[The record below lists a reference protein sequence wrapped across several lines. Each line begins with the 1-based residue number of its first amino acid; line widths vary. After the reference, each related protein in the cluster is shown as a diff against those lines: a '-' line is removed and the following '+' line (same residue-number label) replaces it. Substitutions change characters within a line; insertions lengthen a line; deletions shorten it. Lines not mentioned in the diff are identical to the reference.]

1 MATNNYGKTVP
12 EGKQGD
18 NVPFKTGG
26 GKGKTSSRGR
36 GKSRGNQTRNTSGTA
51 TNIPEKLKK
60 DIGSFNWL
68 RPIGTPI
75 SAGNWIN
82 SVPSVM
88 GIKMYPT
95 MGLAHPTQ
103 GVNSPANQMA
113 RMVFNKVI
121 GINATSA
128 PYDPVDLQMG
138 IYAMSELHKFTMWA
152 KRVYEYT
159 SAYSIYNRSI
169 PEAFFM
175 VEGINKDDII
185 NSLSDY
191 RSWYNNFIIQC
202 ATLCCPGNIP
212 FMQENEMLFKGV
224 YCDENSSRAQ
234 MTVFTPYVFYKYN
247 ELTDK
252 GTALFP
258 IMPGYESAYSEA
270 EMMKENAIYNDNW
283 SPTHTAF
290 KARKDITFK
299 DIVKIGED
307 LLKPL
312 LYSEDIM
319 RMSADI
325 SRAYDANALIKF
337 ESLDESDTLPILYS
351 EDMNMII
358 ENMRLAGT
366 FKIDTTRLDLD
377 SAADGHTLRFC
388 PPIKQNPGINGFA
401 YSYLWLSTTSI
412 FGKSNEF
419 AESDEIFNVH
429 DDRDV
434 SPDDMINMTR
444 FYPVLHYEPASGT
457 KGAFCIA
464 SAGLNVPMDMTVI
477 AYSGYDK
484 KLMRYYFGSN
494 SWMLKQDATLSSTFN
509 QMMLLSAFAVHPRL
523 TVTTD
528 DANMPMRDI
537 IHFDKYAVV
546 PKRDIQDIH
555 VAFITTQFLVP
566 DFNYPI
572 DL

>member
-12 EGKQGD
+12 EGKQSES
-18 NVPFKTGG
+18 VPFKTGG

-36 GKSRGNQTRNTSGTA
+36 GKSRGNQTRNTGGTT

-95 MGLAHPTQ
+95 MGLANPTQ

-138 IYAMSELHKFTMWA
+138 IYAMSELYKFTLWA
-152 KRVYEYT
+152 KRIYEYT

-169 PEAFFM
+169 PEAFFL
-175 VEGINKDDII
+175 VEGISKDNIV

-212 FMQENEMLFKGV
+212 FMQENDMLFKGV

-234 MTVFTPYVFYKYN
+234 MTVFTPYVFYSYD
-247 ELTDK
+247 ELTDS
-252 GTALFP
+252 GTALMP
-258 IMPGYESAYSEA
+258 IMPGYDALYTEA
-270 EMMKENAIYNDNW
+270 EMMQPNAVISDKWTSN
-283 SPTHTAF
+283 HTAF
-290 KARKDITFK
+290 AARKDITFK

-325 SRAYDANALIKF
+325 SRAYDANSLIKF
-337 ESLDESDTLPILYS
+337 ESLDESDALPILYS
-351 EDMNMII
+351 EDMNMIV
-358 ENMRLAGT
+358 ENMRLAGA
-366 FKIDTTRLDLD
+366 FKIDNTRLELD
-377 SAADGHTLRFC
+377 SAAEGYTLRFC
-388 PPIKQNPGINGFA
+388 PAIKQNLGINGFA
-401 YSYLWLSTTSI
+401 YSDLWVSKTKTYEKHL
-412 FGKSNEF
+412 KF
-419 AESDEIFNVH
+419 AEADEIFNVH
-429 DDRDV
+429 NDKEV
-434 SPDDMINMTR
+434 TPDDMINMTR
-444 FYPVLHYEPASGT
+444 FYPTFHYESADDSNR
-457 KGAFCIA
+457 AIFCIA
-464 SAGLNVPMDMTVI
+464 SAGLNVPMDMTVAI
-477 AYSGYDK
+477 YSGYDK
-484 KLMRYYFGSN
+484 KLMPLYFGSN
-494 SWMLKQDATLSSTFN
+494 SWILTKSPTLSSTFN
-509 QMMLLSAFAVHPRL
+509 QIMELSAFAVHPRL

-528 DANMPMRDI
+528 DSGIPLRDV

-546 PKRDIQDIH
+546 PKRDIEDIH
-555 VAFITTQFLVP
+555 AAFITKIGRAHV
-566 DFNYPI
+566 
-572 DL
+572 

>member
-12 EGKQGD
+12 EGKQSES
-18 NVPFKTGG
+18 VPFKTGG

-36 GKSRGNQTRNTSGTA
+36 GKSRGNQARNSGGTT

-75 SAGNWIN
+75 SAGNWTN

-95 MGLAHPTQ
+95 MGLANPTQ

-138 IYAMSELHKFTMWA
+138 IYAMSELYKFTLWA
-152 KRVYEYT
+152 KRIYEYT

-169 PEAFFM
+169 PEAFFL
-175 VEGINKDDII
+175 VEGISKDNII
-185 NSLSDY
+185 DSLSDY

-212 FMQENEMLFKGV
+212 FMQENDMLFKGV

-234 MTVFTPYVFYKYN
+234 MTVFIPYVFYRYN
-247 ELTDK
+247 ELTDS
-252 GTALFP
+252 GTALMP
-258 IMPGYESAYSEA
+258 IMPGYDALYTEA
-270 EMMKENAIYNDNW
+270 EMMQPNAVISDKW
-283 SPTHTAF
+283 SSSHTAF
-290 KARKDITFK
+290 AARKDITFK

-337 ESLDESDTLPILYS
+337 ESLDESDALPILYS
-351 EDMNMII
+351 EDMNMIV

-366 FKIDTTRLDLD
+366 FTINTTRLDLE
-377 SAADGHTLRFC
+377 SAAEGYTLRFC
-388 PPIKQNPGINGFA
+388 PAIKQNLGINGFA
-401 YSYLWLSTTSI
+401 YSDLWVSKVKTYEKHL
-412 FGKSNEF
+412 KF
-419 AESDEIFNVH
+419 AEADEIFNVH
-429 DDRDV
+429 NDKEV
-434 SPDDMINMTR
+434 TPDDMINMTR
-444 FYPVLHYEPASGT
+444 FYPTFHYE
-457 KGAFCIA
+457 GAENNKALYCIA
-464 SAGLNVPMDMTVI
+464 SAGLHVPMDMTVV

-484 KLMRYYFGSN
+484 KLMPYYFGSN
-494 SWMLKQDATLSSTFN
+494 SWILTKSPTLSSTFN
-509 QMMLLSAFAVHPRL
+509 QLMVLSAFAVHPRL

-528 DANMPMRDI
+528 DAGIPLRDI

-546 PKRDIQDIH
+546 PKRDIEDK
-555 VAFITTQFLVP
+555 VLE
-566 DFNYPI
+566 
-572 DL
+572 